1 MSAYRLSV
9 NSEIAFTILVAL
21 NERVR
26 AEVFCDLVY
35 ADGSPDRT
43 DRGAVVMLPFV
54 RRSLLVQLLSVY
66 LVFVIVVLL
75 GGVEVNAVVEQQLRN
90 DVQASDQALA
100 QEIALQTSLQLQGAE
115 NSLVKLGSLVQASTP
130 IAMAKTFQAFQA
142 ARSDVE
148 QVYWI
153 DPVGGLRISCS
164 LQEGKIN
171 SGWAFPPP
179 EFSPPTVVQR
189 AIAPTTTSPVFEV
202 GIAEETTVN
211 AGVIVAYPVRTRGQ
225 FVGIVAASL
234 KLTELSIP
242 LGKVVQAQQHQGRR
256 LMISI
261 IDDQGRL
268 IATPDNKRILY
279 TVLDQLPG
287 ADQALQGHM
296 VSRLGA
302 GPDGQDWLFSAAPVA
317 HAGWAVIVQRP
328 VSEALAVVFQL
339 QLWLLTAA
347 LLFAIG
353 GLLFWLILLVRVIRP
368 LHTLA
373 IEHQALPA
381 SEQFIPGE
389 TTALTVRDDEVG
401 HLARSLVRLE
411 RDGLKKLGE
420 LRTLL
425 ETSNAVVR
433 SLEPHAVVGK
443 IMREVRRLV
452 DVQAAAVLLPD
463 EQDVL
468 RVLVSD
474 GHNEHYDR
482 ALSLSPDNVSSA
494 AVLALREGKPVQK
507 LLGPGQPW
515 PSLSYDE
522 GFRSVLAIPIISR
535 HAGGVVLLVHRTEP
549 HRFNQHEID
558 LLLAFANYATLA
570 WEHAVLY
577 ERSDER
583 LREVAQ
589 ENERLYQRASEEKQ
603 KLEAIMGSMS
613 DGLVLMST
621 DETVLYT
628 NMGTT
633 VIAGLTSAAL
643 ERHPISVLYDA
654 LRSS

>member
-1 MSAYRLSV
+1 
-9 NSEIAFTILVAL
+9 
-21 NERVR
+21 
-26 AEVFCDLVY
+26 
-35 ADGSPDRT
+35 
-43 DRGAVVMLPFV
+43 MLPFV

-75 GGVEVNAVVEQQLRN
+75 GGVVVNAVVEQQLRN

-164 LQEGKIN
+164 LQECKIN
-171 SGWAFPPP
+171 SGSAFPPP

-242 LGKVVQAQQHQGRR
+242 LGKVVEAQRHQGRR

-302 GPDGQDWLFSAAPVA
+302 GPDGQDWLFSAAPVP

-353 GLLFWLILLVRVIRP
+353 GLLFWLILLSRVIRP

-373 IEHQALPA
+373 IQHQVLPT
-381 SEQFIPGE
+381 SEQSIPVN
-389 TTALTVRDDEVG
+389 TTVLAARDDEVG
-401 HLARSLVRLE
+401 NLARSLVRLE
-411 RDGLKKLGE
+411 RDGLEKLVE

-425 ETSNAVVR
+425 ETSNAVVG
-433 SLEPHAVVGK
+433 SLEPRAVVGK

-570 WEHAVLY
+570 WEHALSRAFPARHWNAALSV
-577 ERSDER
+577 RSTMR
-583 LREVAQ
+583 CARWQWIL
-589 ENERLYQRASEEKQ
+589 LCASEPWRR
-603 KLEAIMGSMS
+603 LNRPRPRI
-613 DGLVLMST
+613 
-621 DETVLYT
+621 
-628 NMGTT
+628 
-633 VIAGLTSAAL
+633 
-643 ERHPISVLYDA
+643 
-654 LRSS
+654 

>member
-1 MSAYRLSV
+1 MSASGPKRSVIWYKQMDHRTELTEEQWPCCLS
-9 NSEIAFTILVAL
+9 
-21 NERVR
+21 
-26 AEVFCDLVY
+26 
-35 ADGSPDRT
+35 
-43 DRGAVVMLPFV
+43 
-54 RRSLLVQLLSVY
+54 SVY

-100 QEIALQTSLQLQGAE
+100 QEIALQTSLQLQSAE
-115 NSLVKLGSLVQASTP
+115 NSLVKLGRLVQVSTP
-130 IAMAKTFQAFQA
+130 GAMAKTFQAFQA

-148 QVYWI
+148 QIYWI
-153 DPVGGLRISCS
+153 DPVGGLRVSCS
-164 LQEGKIN
+164 FQECKIN
-171 SGWAFPPP
+171 SGSAFPPP

-211 AGVIVAYPVRTRGQ
+211 AGVILAYPVRTRGQ
-225 FVGIVAASL
+225 LVGIVAASL

-268 IATPDNKRILY
+268 IATPDSKRILY

-302 GPDGQDWLFSAAPVA
+302 GPDGQDWLFSAAPVP

-401 HLARSLVRLE
+401 HLARSLVR
-411 RDGLKKLGE
+411 
-420 LRTLL
+420 
-425 ETSNAVVR
+425 
-433 SLEPHAVVGK
+433 
-443 IMREVRRLV
+443 
-452 DVQAAAVLLPD
+452 
-463 EQDVL
+463 
-468 RVLVSD
+468 
-474 GHNEHYDR
+474 
-482 ALSLSPDNVSSA
+482 
-494 AVLALREGKPVQK
+494 
-507 LLGPGQPW
+507 
-515 PSLSYDE
+515 
-522 GFRSVLAIPIISR
+522 
-535 HAGGVVLLVHRTEP
+535 
-549 HRFNQHEID
+549 
-558 LLLAFANYATLA
+558 
-570 WEHAVLY
+570 
-577 ERSDER
+577 
-583 LREVAQ
+583 
-589 ENERLYQRASEEKQ
+589 
-603 KLEAIMGSMS
+603 
-613 DGLVLMST
+613 
-621 DETVLYT
+621 
-628 NMGTT
+628 
-633 VIAGLTSAAL
+633 
-643 ERHPISVLYDA
+643 
-654 LRSS
+654 